1 MAFSPSHQKR
11 PAKLVV
17 SHEASVSLDYV
28 LRGMSLSSKFE
39 VKGEDGLRIV
49 PSTFIIGNQLKVSRI
64 STLLGNSLSGTLV
77 KQFTDSWLG
86 SRFHASRGRKSYV

>member
-17 SHEASVSLDYV
+17 TYEASVSLDYV

-64 STLLGNSLSGTLV
+64 STLLGDSLSGTLV
-77 KQFTDSWLG
+77 KAI
-86 SRFHASRGRKSYV
+86 H